1 MNTRFLGICLSFGLG
16 LSAWAA
22 TPVTINV
29 GKSLVIDDFADKDM
43 KSSLGEWEAY
53 PDGSGKTTL
62 KESFVS
68 NAGVN
73 GTSNAIRL
81 DYSLDGSQIL
91 NYDPYIEMVVFMAKD
106 KSARDMSS
114 CNEIQ
119 YEYRGNRDHYFKVK
133 SNIDVENNYHRTA
146 IYSTD
151 KWQTATIHWNELYQY
166 DVEYWGTKVEIGKVK
181 KNMVEFM
188 WQVQD
193 YDGTTGFLEITNV
206 RCTHKQAYTVNF
218 YWGEKLLSSEEYFEG
233 DEPRYSGDSDL
244 KNERNY
250 YYIKGWKPSLAPVT
264 ANASYQVVLDS
275 AVRLYDVEFRN
286 DEGDVLSRQQLEYGA
301 TPKYVGLDPIK
312 LPSAEFTYKFSGW
325 GKEVCEKECWWED
338 KEGTCRE
345 WGTSCHAPDKALIEP
360 VTEDVS
366 YYPVYTSTVN
376 SYTVKFADYDGK
388 VLSEKKY
395 AYGTKMSDVKRPA
408 APKRAANGDIV

>member
-1 MNTRFLGICLSFGLG
+1 MNTRFLGIFLSFGLG

-250 YYIKGWKPSLAPVT
+250 YYIKG
-264 ANASYQVVLDS
+264 
-275 AVRLYDVEFRN
+275 
-286 DEGDVLSRQQLEYGA
+286 
-301 TPKYVGLDPIK
+301 
-312 LPSAEFTYKFSGW
+312 
-325 GKEVCEKECWWED
+325 
-338 KEGTCRE
+338 
-345 WGTSCHAPDKALIEP
+345 
-360 VTEDVS
+360 
-366 YYPVYTSTVN
+366 
-376 SYTVKFADYDGK
+376 
-388 VLSEKKY
+388 
-395 AYGTKMSDVKRPA
+395 
-408 APKRAANGDIV
+408 